1 MYPWPCLYK
10 QPESRR
16 LKGTIKRK
24 KLTMASGASTDA
36 DELGCRM
43 KPSSRGRRRFVGI
56 RQRPSGRWVA
66 EIKDSLQKVRLWL
79 GTFDTPKEAARAYDD
94 AARALRGANARTNF
108 KLPGPQL
115 ASSSSTNRLIFDNL
129 QPFSSEKDCGSDAV
143 GLLVGA
149 LSKLLD
155 AGKGNGVIS
164 TANSAGLQLSVA
176 SDLPLSNKNLCL
188 ESGNMNLVQ
197 GSSKPD
203 LAINHD
209 QACDGQSAVGQI
221 GVQWHQLQS
230 QPTSMASSKW
240 SNELSFEAL
249 WDSQMTLSP
258 LNGLFNI
265 STSITA
271 TSTSRSRGHQ
281 RWVAEIDD
289 SLQKVGLWLGTFD
302 TAEEAAPAYDE
313 TARILHGANAH
324 TNFELPQSAS
334 NSSVNRVSF
343 DNIRKTCRDNAYK
356 YWHIDAGFW
365 SQAIG
370 CAARPRPR
378 VSPSTSNSHCHS
390 DAASCT
396 PYVPTVS
403 QQGSSTT
410 QQFPE
415 EVQTLK
421 SNVSNI
427 MTQME
432 QMNQTLCNIQRMLEP
447 MMQLQQRSQRQF
459 QFVGGGGSHVGA
471 GGGKE
476 NSPPQRCT
484 YDPSHFLL

>member
-1 MYPWPCLYK
+1 
-10 QPESRR
+10 
-16 LKGTIKRK
+16 
-24 KLTMASGASTDA
+24 
-36 DELGCRM
+36 M
-43 KPSSRGRRRFVGI
+43 KPSSRGHSRFVGV

-79 GTFDTPKEAARAYDD
+79 GTFDTAEEAARAYDV
-94 AARALRGANARTNF
+94 AARALRGANACTNF
-108 KLPGPQL
+108 ELPGPQL

-129 QPFSSEKDCGSDAV
+129 QPFPSEKACGSDAG

-155 AGKGNGVIS
+155 AGRGNGVLS

-176 SDLPLSNKNLCL
+176 SVLPLSNKNLCL

-197 GSSKPD
+197 CSSKPD

-209 QACDGQSAVGQI
+209 QACDGQSVVGQI

-230 QPTSMASSKW
+230 QPTYMASSKW
-240 SNELSFEAL
+240 SNEPSFEAL

-271 TSTSRSRGHQ
+271 TSTSRGHQ
-281 RWVAEIDD
+281 RWVAEIVD
-289 SLQKVGLWLGTFD
+289 SLQKVGFWLGTFD
-302 TAEEAAPAYDE
+302 TAEEAARAYGQ

-343 DNIRKTCRDNAYK
+343 DNIRSRDSHPESTIAKLSNKRVRGSDDYMNKKKLKAIKKSCRDNAYK
-356 YWHIDAGFW
+356 YWHIDAGFC

-370 CAARPRPR
+370 CGAR
-378 VSPSTSNSHCHS
+378 PSTSNSHCHS

-459 QFVGGGGSHVGA
+459 QFVGGRGSHVGA

-476 NSPPQRCT
+476 NSPPQ
-484 YDPSHFLL
+484 

>member
-1 MYPWPCLYK
+1 
-10 QPESRR
+10 
-16 LKGTIKRK
+16 
-24 KLTMASGASTDA
+24 
-36 DELGCRM
+36 
-43 KPSSRGRRRFVGI
+43 
-56 RQRPSGRWVA
+56 
-66 EIKDSLQKVRLWL
+66 
-79 GTFDTPKEAARAYDD
+79 
-94 AARALRGANARTNF
+94 
-108 KLPGPQL
+108 
-115 ASSSSTNRLIFDNL
+115 
-129 QPFSSEKDCGSDAV
+129 
-143 GLLVGA
+143 
-149 LSKLLD
+149 
-155 AGKGNGVIS
+155 
-164 TANSAGLQLSVA
+164 
-176 SDLPLSNKNLCL
+176 
-188 ESGNMNLVQ
+188 MNLVQ
-197 GSSKPD
+197 GFSKPE

-221 GVQWHQLQS
+221 EVQWHQLQS

-240 SNELSFEAL
+240 SNEPSFEAL

-271 TSTSRSRGHQ
+271 TSTSRGHQ

-289 SLQKVGLWLGTFD
+289 SLQKVGLWLGTFN
-302 TAEEAAPAYDE
+302 TAEEAARAYDE
-313 TARILHGANAH
+313 TARILHGANAD

-343 DNIRKTCRDNAYK
+343 DNIQSRDLHPESTIAKLSNKRVRGSGDYMNKKKLKAIKKTCRDNAYK
-356 YWHIDAGFW
+356 FWHIDAGFW

-370 CAARPRPR
+370 CGARPRPR

-396 PYVPTVS
+396 PYVPSTVS

-427 MTQME
+427 MTQMA

-476 NSPPQRCT
+476 NSPPQ
-484 YDPSHFLL
+484 